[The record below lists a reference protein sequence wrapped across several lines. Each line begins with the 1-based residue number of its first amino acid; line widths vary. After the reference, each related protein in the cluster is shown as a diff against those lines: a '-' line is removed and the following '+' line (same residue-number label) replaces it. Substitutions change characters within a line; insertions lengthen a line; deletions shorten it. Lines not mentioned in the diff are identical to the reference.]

1 MSKIILKQ
9 ELTVLDTDSIK
20 KASLVI
26 RSINHKL
33 RTNLL
38 KLLDSTGEMIVTNLI
53 DETGEEQSVISKQLA
68 ILRRQGIV
76 LTRRD
81 GKFIHY
87 RINYD
92 RLKEVILLAEKLA

>member
-1 MSKIILKQ
+1 MSTINLKQ
-9 ELTVLDTDSIK
+9 NTSLNPVTIK
-20 KASLVI
+20 KAYLVI

-53 DETGEEQSVISKQLA
+53 DETGEEQSVISQQLA

-81 GKFIHY
+81 G
-87 RINYD
+87 
-92 RLKEVILLAEKLA
+92 